1 MLCGSVHVNEKEK
14 KSSKLTKYEQYT
26 FIIHVLCNSVMS
38 TIRDDSVVA
47 YKFNYTP
54 GYKWF

>member
-1 MLCGSVHVNEKEK
+1 MLCGSVHVYEKI
-14 KSSKLTKYEQYT
+14 SSKLTKYEQYT

-38 TIRDDSVVA
+38 TIREDSVVA